1 MTQSPSSSHDDLDAY
16 LSSREVR
23 CPSCRRRISEAPG
36 GECPHCGME
45 LSVAILRSSKTN
57 KTPAFVWAIRGLA
70 FIAFAIALYLSI
82 TAVTATA
89 PAGCGEGGG
98 CDNVLHSEWSKL
110 WGVPVSAP
118 AMVVYAA
125 IFISSFFIRPSRPR
139 DTRRDH
145 WQLLLVLATFAGV
158 GAVWFIYLQLAVLGS
173 ICPYCMADH
182 LCGLA
187 IAAIVFVK
195 APVGSRRLVPGM
207 RAGGLV
213 ATSLVVMGMFIAAQN
228 LYREGNSDTIGGD
241 DKPIVQYTPDPKE
254 KSRGDGGRSTKFND
268 RPRDGKQ
275 RDGSKRDGDKTDKD
289 GANTTNNG
297 QSGDDGA
304 TFRIALPNGPN
315 DTDGWVEVRR
325 DSRPVRGN
333 PDAPFVILCHVDYTC
348 PHCRTFHRWFDD
360 LFARYGDQ
368 IAFMVVPTPI
378 HQSCNRLFQSVGER
392 HEDGCDLAKISL
404 AVWKAA
410 PEKWAAFDDWLF
422 DDPHGRT
429 KELTR
434 VKAGDLIG
442 YVTLD
447 EILDSGWPDELLQK
461 NIDLYEMATSPSAR
475 SIPVV
480 VCRGFWAM
488 PRGTM
493 DDFVEEFERYLP
505 VKPK

>member
-1 MTQSPSSSHDDLDAY
+1 
-16 LSSREVR
+16 
-23 CPSCRRRISEAPG
+23 
-36 GECPHCGME
+36 ME
-45 LSVAILRSSKTN
+45 LTVELLRSAKTN

-70 FIAFAIALYLSI
+70 FVAFAIALYLSI

-139 DTRRDH
+139 DTRKDH

-158 GAVWFIYLQLAVLGS
+158 GAVWFIYLQLVVLDS

-187 IAAIVFVK
+187 IAGIVFVK
-195 APVGSRRLVPGM
+195 APIGSRRLVPGG
-207 RAGGLV
+207 RAGGLI

-228 LYREGNSDTIGGD
+228 LYREGNGETIGGEKD
-241 DKPIVQYTPDPKE
+241 AKPIVKYTPDP
-254 KSRGDGGRSTKFND
+254 TKD
-268 RPRDGKQ
+268 SPRDGAT
-275 RDGSKRDGDKTDKD
+275 RDGATRDNGTRDGATRDGDKASKD
-289 GANTTNNG
+289 GATVTDNG
-297 QSGDDGA
+297 QSSDDAG
-304 TFRIALPNGPN
+304 TFRVALPNGPN
-315 DTDGWVEVRR
+315 DTDGWVTIPR
-325 DSRPVRGN
+325 DSRPVRGDRN
-333 PDAPFVILCHVDYTC
+333 APFVVLCHVDYTC
-348 PHCRTFHRWFDD
+348 PHCRTFHQWFDD

-378 HQSCNRLFQSVGER
+378 HQSCNRLFQNVGER
-392 HEDGCDLAKISL
+392 HKDGCDLAKISL

-422 DDPHGRT
+422 ESPHGRA
-429 KELTR
+429 KELAR

-447 EILDSGWPDELLQK
+447 EILDSGWADEQLRK
-461 NIDLYEMATSPSAR
+461 NIELYEMATSPSAR

-488 PRGTM
+488 PRGGM
-493 DDFVEEFERYLP
+493 DDFVAEFERYLP
-505 VKPK
+505 IRPR